1 MSNLALVTD
10 NMLPV
15 ANETFIDNLSAG
27 ISAGAAIVPIN
38 SLSEYSDGD
47 SVVLTVDP
55 GTASQATFIGEK
67 QGNTVIDCKWTE
79 GNVGASHAAGATVID
94 YDSSTHYNVLTKVL
108 RMTHNETGSLKTTA
122 VQAALNISSA
132 VPADWTVLA
141 TAPTLQSSNGQREYV
156 LKYTGVDYT
165 DRLQPGTKLKIPRT
179 VAAQT
184 QSTSLNG
191 TNQYWSK
198 SSPAGMTFTNNFV
211 VGAWVKLSSYA
222 ATNMDIVSRYNGTS
236 GWVLR
241 VSSAGQVQLVG
252 INGGATNY
260 MEFKSY
266 QSIPL
271 NKWVHIAA
279 QMDMTVTTNTP
290 TTNYI
295 MIDGVDV
302 PLVATRGGTSP
313 TSLVQAGN
321 LEIGSANGGTELFP
335 GKIQNAFVTS
345 AKLTQTQVRAFKDQ
359 KLTTAIATTYSMV
372 AAYPFDGNGNDV
384 SSNANNLTGSGGA
397 VATDTDTAFSTDVFG
412 IATKVTLSGSD
423 TLVTVFCPTGAGIP
437 NETLGTTSY
446 SSVRAPY
453 GFPASRDRWNVE
465 LLLLS
470 IVSASGGVI
479 GTVYNPG
486 GLNISAPTGDWR
498 LLAQIQT
505 QQISSS
511 GMIDYYIS
519 ISTSSSVFNI
529 RDLVAREYV
538 TPLSGAGTRLT
549 TTRFDK
555 FISSSAITPYYLLLS
570 PQQTSANLSLRGF
583 YGTNVGEFTQVTL
596 ECAYL

>member
-38 SLSEYSDGD
+38 SLAEYADGD

-67 QGNTVIDCKWTE
+67 QGNTVINCKWTE

-156 LKYTGVDYT
+156 IKYTGVDYT
-165 DRLQPGTKLKIPRT
+165 DRLQAGTKLKVPRT
-179 VAAQT
+179 VAAPT

-198 SSPAGMTFTNNFV
+198 TSPAGMTFTDDWAA
-211 VGAWVKLSSYA
+211 GAWITGLTAYGN
-222 ATNMDIVSRYNGTS
+222 TTIESRFNGTS
-236 GWVLR
+236 GWQLAIN
-241 VSSAGQVQLVG
+241 SSGQVTMIG
-252 INGGATNY
+252 YNAGSANY
-260 MEFKSY
+260 RQITSY
-266 QSIPL
+266 QSVPL
-271 NKWVHIAA
+271 NKKVHVAA
-279 QMDMTVTTNTP
+279 QMDMSAYTLTSTTCF
-290 TTNYI
+290 I
-295 MIDGVDV
+295 MIDGVEV
-302 PLVATRGGTSP
+302 PAFLSQGGTNP
-313 TSLVQAGN
+313 TALVQAGDYQIGALNGAN
-321 LEIGSANGGTELFP
+321 LFNGKLA
-335 GKIQNAFVTS
+335 QVFVSS
-345 AKLTQTQVRAFKDQ
+345 AKLTQAQVRAFKDQ
-359 KLTTAIATTYSMV
+359 KLTTALATTYGM
-372 AAYPFDGNGNDV
+372 AAAFPFDGNANDV
-384 SSNANNLTGSGGA
+384 STNANNLTGSGGA

-486 GLNISAPTGDWR
+486 GLNISAPTGDWL

-505 QQISSS
+505 QQASSS
-511 GMIDYYIS
+511 GTIDYYIS

-529 RDLVAREYV
+529 RALVAREFV

-570 PQQTSANLSLRGF
+570 PQQTSTNLSLRGT